1 MSKELESRK
10 KKRKWHFI
18 WYIFTSELLTDS
30 KLDIAEEQDSLSPL
44 MLRMNLLGGFW
55 ALPATPEKV
64 KNRILVNLWNWQM
77 KMINPLERR
86 KKSVKSIQ
94 HVVSTY
100 FILQKIRNNRLL
112 KLLRN
117 EHWQIDIFKKIFREN
132 KGCYCFHETWGK
144 YFVIIVI
151 IEKYQS
157 FLFLKSKKSIEKWFL
172 KHNTLRKNYHITVFN
187 FFSTY
192 KNENCSKKV
201 VKMLWVIFTLTYNI
215 PETIFRPSKGAF
227 GRLLLTFVLA
237 AGVGDGFDPVL
248 VWILEI
254 E

>member
-1 MSKELESRK
+1 M
-10 KKRKWHFI
+10 
-18 WYIFTSELLTDS
+18 
-30 KLDIAEEQDSLSPL
+30 
-44 MLRMNLLGGFW
+44 
-55 ALPATPEKV
+55 
-64 KNRILVNLWNWQM
+64 
-77 KMINPLERR
+77 
-86 KKSVKSIQ
+86 
-94 HVVSTY
+94 
-100 FILQKIRNNRLL
+100 
-112 KLLRN
+112 
-117 EHWQIDIFKKIFREN
+117 
-132 KGCYCFHETWGK
+132 
-144 YFVIIVI
+144 
-151 IEKYQS
+151 
-157 FLFLKSKKSIEKWFL
+157 